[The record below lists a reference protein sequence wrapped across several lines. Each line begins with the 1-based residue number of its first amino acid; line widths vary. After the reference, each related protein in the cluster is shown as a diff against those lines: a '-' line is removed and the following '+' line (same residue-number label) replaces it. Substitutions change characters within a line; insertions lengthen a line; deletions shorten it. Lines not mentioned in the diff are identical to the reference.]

1 MGAVQSPLE
10 PRPKAELSIF
20 LPEQEATRQQEPPL
34 GMSVVAAIFQR
45 LQDHLSFCHLMSL
58 PGKPQL
64 IGVGTNEHGCI
75 GPV

>member
-1 MGAVQSPLE
+1 
-10 PRPKAELSIF
+10 
-20 LPEQEATRQQEPPL
+20 
-34 GMSVVAAIFQR
+34 MSVVAAIFQR

-58 PGKPQL
+58 PGMPQL